1 LANEIRP
8 DWGEMALV
16 FFDAVRVAANVR
28 SFRELLQPTR
38 RPVWG
43 HDKPPMSSMG
53 DRWQWCNELL

>member
-1 LANEIRP
+1 
-8 DWGEMALV
+8 MALV

-28 SFRELLQPTR
+28 SFRELLQPTC